1 MEKHLSQK
9 KKLIKN
15 IKKLGIKKG
24 DTVLVHSDLSN
35 IGFVKI
41 DLKSS
46 INILHNS
53 IISIIGDSGT
63 ICVPSFYWEFN
74 KKRIF
79 DLKKSSVTP
88 KIGIYSRY
96 VNGLKKSIRSLNPI
110 ASVSAIGKNAKKI
123 CNRKTA
129 SAYGIDSPFD
139 VLTKLNAKMLF
150 IGADLRY
157 MTYVHY
163 VEQMVGVPHRYFKHY
178 KGKIIV
184 NKKNLNLPI
193 IGFVRYLNKNII
205 NDIEGNNRKFSSK
218 KISNKVLHN
227 GKKLYSIKTRTIFD
241 FLKVKLQKD
250 CFYLLKKKPNL

>member
-63 ICVPSFYWEFN
+63 ICVPSFYWEFD

-79 DLKKSSVTP
+79 DLK
-88 KIGIYSRY
+88 
-96 VNGLKKSIRSLNPI
+96 
-110 ASVSAIGKNAKKI
+110 
-123 CNRKTA
+123 
-129 SAYGIDSPFD
+129 
-139 VLTKLNAKMLF
+139 
-150 IGADLRY
+150 
-157 MTYVHY
+157 
-163 VEQMVGVPHRYFKHY
+163 
-178 KGKIIV
+178 
-184 NKKNLNLPI
+184 
-193 IGFVRYLNKNII
+193 
-205 NDIEGNNRKFSSK
+205 
-218 KISNKVLHN
+218 
-227 GKKLYSIKTRTIFD
+227 
-241 FLKVKLQKD
+241 
-250 CFYLLKKKPNL
+250 